1 MNTENLNEE
10 ITIPEID
17 TVPTN
22 DEDFITTP
30 TLNLADSFLITTP
43 ETNPNLVLLHLYKNS
58 NLITTL
64 PLTQETL
71 HIIVPKL
78 NKIYV
83 DPTTPK
89 LPFTQKATQWAKKH
103 KISAII
109 LGIVLAAIIYSL
121 GYTILM
127 SSLGLGLN
135 NI

>member
-17 TVPTN
+17 TVPIN
-22 DEDFITTP
+22 DEDFIITP
-30 TLNLADSFLITTP
+30 TLNLADSWQLTTP
-43 ETNPNLVLLHLYKNS
+43 ETNTNLVLLHLYKN
-58 NLITTL
+58 NTLIITL

-71 HIIVPKL
+71 HLILPKL

-83 DPTTPK
+83 DPTAPK
-89 LPFTQKATQWAKKH
+89 LPFTQKATQWAKNH
-103 KISAII
+103 KISAIA

-127 SSLGLGLN
+127 SSLGLGLGSM
-135 NI
+135 